1 MSEKL
6 ESETP
11 VAAATTCSACG
22 QEWYAGVEAMCIK
35 REKCGFR
42 AMRVHS
48 VQCPRALNGGWIKAT
63 DINRPGRWYWTRLG
77 ADDESCPQVVFIDMD
92 NDGDAAPDFRVVC
105 MGESSRTAKRLKQW
119 ADRGWEF
126 MEIPLPN
133 AELRDRSGSGAPIQ
147 DQPS

>member
-1 MSEKL
+1 MQTEDD
-6 ESETP
+6 TP
-11 VAAATTCSACG
+11 KPEDSPEQMTGEGCLGATCSACG
-22 QEWYAGVEAMCIK
+22 QEWYAGAEAMCIR

-48 VQCPRALNGGWIKAT
+48 VQSPRAMDGGWIKAT
-63 DINRPGRWYWTRLG
+63 DINRPGGWYWTRLG

-119 ADRGWEF
+119 ADREWEF

-133 AELRDRSGSGAPIQ
+133 SIIKPHA
-147 DQPS
+147 